1 MAAGAPP
8 ILVPAALEDAAALS
22 AFAAQS
28 FRDTFG
34 HLYPPADLHEFLG
47 ATYSPAVQAQEIADP
62 ETAHLLA
69 KRGGAIVGFV
79 KLGAER
85 TGHKLPGRPAL
96 ELHRLY
102 VAPAE
107 KGTGLG
113 HALMEWALQ
122 RARKCGALDMTLSV
136 FSQNHRARRF
146 YARYGFMDIAPAV
159 FRVGRIE
166 DEDVICRAALAG

>member
-1 MAAGAPP
+1 MAGAPP
-8 ILVPAALEDAAALS
+8 SLVPATPGDAAALS
-22 AFAAQS
+22 AFAAHA

-34 HLYPPADLHEFLG
+34 HLYPPADLQEFLG
-47 ATYSPAVQAQEIADP
+47 ATYSQAVQAREIADP

-69 KRGGAIVGFV
+69 KRGEAIIGFV
-79 KLGAER
+79 KLGPER
-85 TGHKLPGRPAL
+85 TGHARPGRLAV

-102 VAPAE
+102 VARAE
-107 KGTGLG
+107 KGTGIA
-113 HALMEWALQ
+113 HALMEWAIAQ
-122 RARKCGALDMTLSV
+122 ARQGGALDMTLSV

-146 YARYGFMDIAPAV
+146 YARYGFVDIAPAV